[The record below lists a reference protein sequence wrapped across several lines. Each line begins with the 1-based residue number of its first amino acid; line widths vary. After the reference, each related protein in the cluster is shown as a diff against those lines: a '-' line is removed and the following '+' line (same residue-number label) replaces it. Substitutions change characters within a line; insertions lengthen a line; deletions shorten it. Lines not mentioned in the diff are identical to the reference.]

1 MIYSVKSARPRAFL
15 ARRRASPPSSM
26 ATSSSGSPGSRLSL
40 GVDPMQQSSNRLVT
54 ILVDDMRHSLVN
66 LMELGTWRSSA
77 IPPECLAGVALRP
90 PTPSEFPFIQ
100 TSDVRDAYRQI
111 PLPPHLLPS
120 NPADALSRVGTLHG
134 LLCRSNL
141 EDLLSR
147 SPVLGG
153 PGPEPTDAELHAC
166 VPLHPLSVGV
176 ECGMRISASERRVCW
191 NYLTGLLQLPPDL
204 ASDVLEVEMSLNY
217 LRGDEA
223 GGSGGG
229 RSDHAGPPSA
239 E

>member
-1 MIYSVKSARPRAFL
+1 MIYSVKSARFRAFL
-15 ARRRASPPSSM
+15 ARRRASPPSLM
-26 ATSSSGSPGSRLSL
+26 ATSSSGSPSPRLSL
-40 GVDPMQQSSNRLVT
+40 GVDPMSQSSTRP
-54 ILVDDMRHSLVN
+54 VDDARHSLVN
-66 LMELGTWRSSA
+66 LLEVGHWRSLV
-77 IPPECLAGVALRP
+77 IPPACLAGVALRAPGDLP
-90 PTPSEFPFIQ
+90 P
-100 TSDVRDAYRQI
+100 SDLRDAYRQI
-111 PLPPHLLPS
+111 HLPPHLLPP

-147 SPVLGG
+147 SPILGG

-166 VPLHPLSVGV
+166 VPPHPLSVGV
-176 ECGMRISASERRVCW
+176 ECGMPISASERRECW

-204 ASDVLEVEMSLNY
+204 ASDVLEVEMSLGY
-217 LRGDEA
+217 LRRDEA

-229 RSDHAGPPSA
+229 RSDHAGASSA